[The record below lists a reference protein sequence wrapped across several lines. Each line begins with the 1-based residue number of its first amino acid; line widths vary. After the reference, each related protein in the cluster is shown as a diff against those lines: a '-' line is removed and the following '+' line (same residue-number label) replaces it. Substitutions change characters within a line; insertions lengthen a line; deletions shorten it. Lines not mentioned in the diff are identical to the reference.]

1 MARETSKSVKSTMML
16 RKLERCN
23 PFDKNDK
30 DILSS
35 GLKQMPNSKFI
46 YSEIRGKYIKDI
58 DEMSMENW
66 ATGDSGKHKFPEL
79 EIACLMVH
87 TQKYLI
93 PYLIEEGE
101 SKEDILFAVKSMGFL
116 NAALM

>member
-1 MARETSKSVKSTMML
+1 MARETSKSVKQVMMQ

-23 PFDKNDK
+23 PFDLQDT

-35 GLKQMPNSKFI
+35 GLKVMPNSKFI
-46 YSEIRGKYIKDI
+46 YSEIRGKCIKDI

-93 PYLIEEGE
+93 PYLIEENE
-101 SKEDILFAVKSMGFL
+101 DMEDILCAVRSMGFL
-116 NAALM
+116 KANLM